1 MSSDDKKPAAGAP
14 HQTAPLFRALD
25 KSAQVH
31 AKVKQAATAL
41 SAINAVLKDE
51 IADGMPLAKIEL
63 ALIQSEKV
71 VSQVQQAAAELID
84 VNDALA
90 KEIDERQQLEDRLT
104 NSDRALSESRLR
116 EKSSSHNALHDQVTG
131 LPNLQLFKDRLRNGL
146 AQAKRHNWRL
156 AVMFIDLDGF
166 KSVNDT
172 HGHETGDRVLQEVA
186 KRLRANVR
194 SGDTVSRRSGDEFL
208 FLMLEVKDESGVEAL
223 AAKIV
228 SNIAEVCEID
238 GEVFTVK
245 ASIGVALY
253 PEDGCSTRELLKHAD
268 AAMYAAKQQQKGPV
282 LFNRI
287 SQPQPAKLSRA
298 FQ

>member
-1 MSSDDKKPAAGAP
+1 MSSDDEKPAAGAP

-31 AKVKQAATAL
+31 EKVEQAATAL
-41 SAINAVLKDE
+41 SAINAVLKVE

-63 ALIQSEKV
+63 ALIQSELV
-71 VSQVQQAAAELID
+71 VRQVQQAAAELID

-90 KEIDERQQLEDRLT
+90 KEIDERQQLEDRLS
-104 NSDRALSESRLR
+104 NSDRALSESRVR
-116 EKSSSHNALHDQVTG
+116 ERTSSHNALHDPVTG

-156 AVMFIDLDGF
+156 AVMFIDLDEF

-186 KRLRANVR
+186 KRLQTIVR

-208 FLMLEVKDESGVEAL
+208 FLMLEVKDESSAGAL

-238 GEVFTVK
+238 GEKFTVK
-245 ASIGVALY
+245 ASIGIALY
-253 PEDGCSTRELLKHAD
+253 PEDGCSTQELLKHAD